1 MLAVYEDDSFGQ
13 YFQMRQT
20 AATSCTVIVKHSW
33 VACPTFT
40 VPTTELDLSL
50 SANNNP
56 VASLLVA
63 LFSHSIYTKIWVKG
77 TYKVFKW
84 WQYKIQQSA
93 WTASTTYW
101 AFPCIYMFVCIVCT
115 HQLSQHIHNWHTHT
129 RTCTVPLS
137 SSSLYSSFLARICT
151 VYSTPFTL
159 EAKPS
164 VAEKQK
170 RQLKAT
176 DRPVKAKGLFEKKF
190 NISMFHTRKAMSG
203 LWEVGE

>member
-1 MLAVYEDDSFGQ
+1 MHLYVCMY
-13 YFQMRQT
+13 RVH
-20 AATSCTVIVKHSW
+20 TS
-33 VACPTFT
+33 TFT
-40 VPTTELDLSL
+40 
-50 SANNNP
+50 
-56 VASLLVA
+56 
-63 LFSHSIYTKIWVKG
+63 
-77 TYKVFKW
+77 TY
-84 WQYKIQQSA
+84 S
-93 WTASTTYW
+93 
-101 AFPCIYMFVCIVCT
+101 
-115 HQLSQHIHNWHTHT
+115 QLTHTHT

-203 LWEVGE
+203 L